1 MKKPYA
7 YKGQKDLWYS
17 SLKWKRWEVYR
28 EIIKYFY
35 FFFVLYTSTAE
46 PSHLHISPD
55 THILGFWIIF
65 NTLNQQPLV
74 CKFSTSRVTFHD
86 CSSTKETV
94 PSKLLT
100 WSHQFEVKELTFC
113 VHTERRRSE
122 KCQQI
127 GKGLSQL
134 LRFILWPFW
143 PFCLMPQNK
152 LAVSWVI

>member
-1 MKKPYA
+1 MV
-7 YKGQKDLWYS
+7 QF
-17 SLKWKRWEVYR
+17 
-28 EIIKYFY
+28 IKVEKMGSVQRNYQILLLLFCT
-35 FFFVLYTSTAE
+35 LYIHCRTLTSTY
-46 PSHLHISPD
+46 SISPD

-65 NTLNQQPLV
+65 NTLNQQPPV

-86 CSSTKETV
+86 CSSTKETI